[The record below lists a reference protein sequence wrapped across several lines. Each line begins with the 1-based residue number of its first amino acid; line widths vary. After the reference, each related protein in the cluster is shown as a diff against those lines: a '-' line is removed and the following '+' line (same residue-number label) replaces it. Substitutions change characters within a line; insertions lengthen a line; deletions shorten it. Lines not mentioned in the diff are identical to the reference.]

1 MSQCQ
6 SISRKG
12 CLPRCLVLC
21 FTADDATLLVNEMVQ
36 KQAPELSRLYQ
47 AMRSRQIL
55 KQERGS
61 IFGLRCFQISPSN
74 ITDTRP
80 QTSDRLLTDTHLEAF
95 KKFITSPP
103 YLSPLPTLNLV
114 LLPLVTA
121 CLQITACVW
130 SQLGLWSTPPRLHLG
145 TYLYIF
151 FLFQEVELKIAAP
164 KVSNQPSHSILWRHM
179 LFSIVTKATSN
190 YAFGRNISFTPI

>member
-12 CLPRCLVLC
+12 CPPRCLVLC
-21 FTADDATLLVNEMVQ
+21 FTANDATLLVSEMVQ
-36 KQAPELSRLYQ
+36 KQAPELSRPYQ

-55 KQERGS
+55 KQEKGS

-80 QTSDRLLTDTHLEAF
+80 QMSDRLLTDTHLEAF

-121 CLQITACVW
+121 CLQITVCVW
-130 SQLGLWSTPPRLHLG
+130 SQLGL
-145 TYLYIF
+145 
-151 FLFQEVELKIAAP
+151 
-164 KVSNQPSHSILWRHM
+164 
-179 LFSIVTKATSN
+179 
-190 YAFGRNISFTPI
+190 